1 MLLSAAG
8 GRSARA
14 EVCSGPV
21 SARAP
26 TPIEPLRAEA
36 VAAALAESA
45 AAENRQELAP
55 GQALDT
61 ASAYR
66 RYAPYVAKIGMR
78 VLGRR
83 DEIEDFVQDVFIKV
97 HRHLGSLREP
107 AALKSWLA
115 TLAVHEAT
123 RRLKRQKLRRFFGLG
138 AAPDYTDVAD
148 AEASPEQRALLARVF
163 QLLDQ
168 LPAEERVAWALRYIE
183 GETMPRVAELCE
195 CSLSTAK
202 RRVASAEVA
211 LERLGVGHV

>member
-1 MLLSAAG
+1 MLLSAAAG
-8 GRSARA
+8 PDAQP
-14 EVCSGPV
+14 EVYSGAV

-26 TPIEPLRAEA
+26 TPIEPYRSE
-36 VAAALAESA
+36 AAAATLE
-45 AAENRQELAP
+45 AAERIEV
-55 GQALDT
+55 LDT

-78 VLGRR
+78 ILGRR
-83 DEIEDFVQDVFIKV
+83 EEIEDFVQDVFVSV
-97 HRHLGSLREP
+97 HRHLDDLREP
-107 AALKSWLA
+107 GALKSWLA

-123 RRLKRQKLRRFFGLG
+123 RRLKRQKLRRLFGLDH
-138 AAPDYTDVAD
+138 APDYTDVAD

-163 QLLDQ
+163 QLLER
-168 LPAEERVAWALRYIE
+168 LPAEDRVAWALRYIE

-202 RRVASAEVA
+202 RRVASAEAA

>member
-1 MLLSAAG
+1 
-8 GRSARA
+8 
-14 EVCSGPV
+14 V

-26 TPIEPLRAEA
+26 TPIEPYPTE
-36 VAAALAESA
+36 AAAATLGE
-45 AAENRQELAP
+45 EV
-55 GQALDT
+55 LDT

-78 VLGRR
+78 ILGRR
-83 DEIEDFVQDVFIKV
+83 DEIEDFVQDVFVSV
-97 HRHLGSLREP
+97 HRHLAGLREP
-107 AALKSWLA
+107 GALKSWLA

-123 RRLKRQKLRRFFGLG
+123 RRLKRQKLRRFFGLDH
-138 AAPDYTDVAD
+138 APDYHDVAD

-163 QLLDQ
+163 HLLEQ
-168 LPAEERVAWALRYIE
+168 LPAEDRVAWALRYIE

-202 RRVASAEVA
+202 RRVASAEAA